1 MKDRKKA
8 GHLLG
13 ARIVEA
19 SDCCV
24 VVGRLIEDK
33 RGTHHTGE
41 TRDFTGQDIRTSWL
55 ERVEYVEMAD
65 TTVIY
70 TRNSIYFA
78 AGNIIEPA
86 LGEGK
91 FHAEGKAEIKELF
104 IKHLTNQ
111 RPEVDENVTYELT
124 KAGADMIGEPELEY
138 IVPNPQFD
146 NHHMCGPNE
155 RAFSLM
161 DEKGTESL
169 DYTFFLKSNE
179 FKRAS
184 LPLKAG
190 ADNA

>member
-19 SDCCV
+19 HDCCV
-24 VVGRLIEDK
+24 VVGRLVEDK

-41 TRDFTGQDIRTSWL
+41 IRDFSGMDIHTSWL

-78 AGNIIEPA
+78 AGNIIESA
-86 LGEGK
+86 FGEGK
-91 FHAEGKAEIKELF
+91 FHAEGKAEMKELF
-104 IKHLTNQ
+104 VKNLAKQ
-111 RPEVDENVTYELT
+111 RPDVDANVVYELT
-124 KAGADMIGEPELEY
+124 EAGADMVGEPELEY
-138 IVPNPQFD
+138 IVPNPKFD
-146 NHHMCGPNE
+146 DHHLCGPNE
-155 RAFSLM
+155 RAFCLM
-161 DEKGTESL
+161 DEKDTEIL
-169 DYTFFLKSNE
+169 DLVFFLKNGE

-184 LPLKAG
+184 LPLKTG
-190 ADNA
+190 DSE